1 MIQRPLKLFLLAIAL
16 TAAGCGSGT
25 DSRYRDTELL
35 ERPPTLPI
43 SKQPDA
49 VTGAVECCDDAVVPK
64 KKTKPGLGDDVSL
77 VPTKPMQLKI
87 KQPVDTAWNTL
98 GAALKQSGIKI
109 TDQERDKGFYFV
121 AYQPASL
128 LGGWLEHLNKEVI
141 YLLTVTADGP
151 GTNITAALANVTE
164 QNSELT
170 HFDSDDEEARSDA
183 EDLLQ
188 RLYETLRDDLKEE

>member
-1 MIQRPLKLFLLAIAL
+1 MQYPLKLFLLAITLITAL
-16 TAAGCGSGT
+16 AGCGSAN

-35 ERPPTLPI
+35 ERPPTLPV
-43 SKQPDA
+43 SKQS
-49 VTGAVECCDDAVVPK
+49 GAIECCDDAVVPK

-77 VPTKPMQLKI
+77 VATKPIQLKI

-98 GAALKQSGIKI
+98 GAALKQSEIKI
-109 TDQERDKGFYFV
+109 TDQERDQGFYYV
-121 AYQPASL
+121 AYRPASL
-128 LGGWLEHLNKEVI
+128 LGGWLEHVNKEVI
-141 YLLTVTADGP
+141 YLLTVTADGVE
-151 GTNITAALANVTE
+151 TNITAALANITE
-164 QNSELT
+164 QNSALA